1 VKTIEGGIM
10 LPTKDLILETASI
23 LETAYYKV
31 EINSSKKGIHTDL
44 QAKKDNEVIIV
55 ECKSYSK
62 LVGLHTIREFASS
75 IDYFRENE
83 PKIKAWMVTTNG
95 FTANAQKALK
105 NYGLL
110 GFTINDLREKY
121 NYSID
126 LFSSE
131 NKKSLEERSKRS
143 REESKR
149 AFVLM
154 PFSDEMLDVFILGI
168 RWAAD
173 KLNVVAERSDDLEH
187 NGEII
192 QEIRNAI
199 SEYEII
205 IADTTGANPN
215 VCYEVG
221 YAHALGKPTILICR
235 RGENLPFDLQ
245 GTNHL
250 FYDNILGL
258 REPLKKKISDVIK

>member
-1 VKTIEGGIM
+1 M
-10 LPTKDLILETASI
+10 LSTKDLILETASI
-23 LETAYYKV
+23 LEAANFDV
-31 EINSSKKGIHTDL
+31 EINSSKKGIQTDL
-44 QAKKDNEVIIV
+44 QAKKGNDVYII
-55 ECKSYSK
+55 ECKAYSK
-62 LVGLHTIREFASS
+62 LVGLRTIREFASS
-75 IDYFRENE
+75 INYFRENE
-83 PKIKAWMVTTNG
+83 PKIKGWLVTTNG

-105 NYGLL
+105 NYHLS
-110 GFTINDLREKY
+110 GFTINDLRNKY
-121 NYSID
+121 NYSND
-126 LFSSE
+126 LFSPA
-131 NKKSLEERSKRS
+131 NKEQLEERSNRS
-143 REESKR
+143 RSESKR

-154 PFSDEMLDVFILGI
+154 PFTDEMLDVFILGI

-173 KLNVVAERSDDLEH
+173 KLEIVAERSDDLEH

-192 QEIRNAI
+192 QEIRDAI

-221 YAHALGKPTILICR
+221 FAHALEKPTILICR

-250 FYDNILGL
+250 FYENILGL
-258 REPLKKKISDVIK
+258 RDPLKEKLAEVID